1 MNPSSSSPKKIA
13 VVGGGITGIVA
24 AMRLAQSNDFHVTL
38 FEGAERLG
46 GLSTFYRWEDVTWDR
61 YYHVILSTDSVLLQL
76 VRELDLEDRLF
87 WRDTRTGF
95 FGDNRLVSMS
105 STTDFVRFPFMSLW
119 QKFRMGLGI
128 IYCSRIRNAAKLD
141 RIYAREWLTRIFG
154 RRVYE
159 SIWEPLL
166 RSKLGAAREKTS
178 AAFIWATICR
188 LYGARQNSGS
198 SKKEQMGHVRGGYHT
213 FLAAAERRL
222 VELGVELKKGTPV
235 EKILLRSE
243 GASLSASADRPSTG
257 IQRFSLQTGS
267 QDQDFDKVLLTVDC
281 PTVLKLVDGIVDT
294 EQTYWRNLKAVDYL
308 GVVCL
313 FLVLKRQLSPYYVI
327 NLLDKTLPFTGI
339 IEATNVVSPADTGG
353 KHIVYLPKYVTRND
367 PIKSKSDEEIKSIF
381 IDRLRAVYP
390 HLDDRDILHSKVFR
404 AEYVQP
410 LQEIDFLARAG
421 GMTTP
426 IDGIYIVNTSM
437 IHNSTLN
444 NNAAVNL
451 AEKAATLLLDESRRQ
466 SV

>member
-1 MNPSSSSPKKIA
+1 MNSTSRSSKKRIA
-13 VVGGGITGIVA
+13 VVGGGVTGIVA
-24 AMRLAQSNDFHVTL
+24 ALRLAQSNEFRVTL

-46 GLSTFYRWEDVTWDR
+46 GLSSFYHWEDVTWDR
-61 YYHVILSTDSVLLQL
+61 FYHVILSTDTVLLKL
-76 VRELDLEDRLF
+76 IHELGLKDQLF

-95 FGDNRLVSMS
+95 FGDHRLVSMS
-105 STTDFVRFPFMSLW
+105 STTDFIRFPFMSLW

-198 SKKEQMGHVRGGYHT
+198 SKKEQMGHVRGGYYT
-213 FLAAAERRL
+213 ILSAAEKRL
-222 VELGVELKKGTPV
+222 LDLGVELNKGTPV
-235 EKILLRSE
+235 EKIMHRAPGGPAAE
-243 GASLSASADRPSTG
+243 GR
-257 IQRFSLQTGS
+257 RFILQTGNR
-267 QDQDFDKVLLTVDC
+267 DHDFDKVLLTVDC
-281 PTVLKLVDGIVDT
+281 PAVLRLVNGIADT
-294 EQTYWRNLKAVDYL
+294 RQTYWRNLSEVEYL

-313 FLVLKRQLSPYYVI
+313 FLVLRRRLSPYYVI
-327 NLLDKTLPFTGI
+327 NLLDKALPFTGI
-339 IEATNVVSPADTGG
+339 IEATNVVSPEDTGG
-353 KHIVYLPKYVTRND
+353 KHIVYLPKYVTRDD
-367 PIKSKSDEEIKSIF
+367 PIKAKSDDEIKSVF
-381 IDRLRAVYP
+381 IDKLRTVYP

-404 AEYVQP
+404 ADCVQP
-410 LQEIDFLARAG
+410 LQEINFLDRAG
-421 GMTTP
+421 GMVTP
-426 IDGIYIVNTSM
+426 IEGMFLVNTSM

-451 AEKAATLLLDESRRQ
+451 ALKAAAAVFEEDRQ
-466 SV
+466 QPV